1 MKIII
6 PCLALG
12 FGLLLLPACGSA
24 PPEPPQEEVKPKP
37 KPKPKPVVRT
47 DRAEDF
53 RAIGPSN

>member
-1 MKIII
+1 MKTII

-24 PPEPPQEEVKPKP
+24 PPEPPPQEVKP

-53 RAIGPSN
+53 RVVGPSN